1 MIMTLKNF
9 NGVGKYNTE
18 FFKKTWHHTKYVI
31 YNLHMSGVDFQK
43 EMFLNVNI

>member
-1 MIMTLKNF
+1 MAWE
-9 NGVGKYNTE
+9 NTILS
-18 FFKKTWHHTKYVI
+18 FLKKTWHHTKYVI